1 MNASGTHASKSFVWF
16 FFMFDFYGKKSNNNS
31 WQNGGMW

>member
-1 MNASGTHASKSFVWF
+1 MRAEYMLRRASFGF
-16 FFMFDFYGKKSNNNS
+16 FLFDFYGKKKSNNNS